1 MNSERSLL
9 TRFLF
14 GIWHFIDGARKLLL
28 NLVFLLLLYLV
39 VLAYMDTDETL
50 IIQPD
55 TALVLRPYG
64 NVVEQYSGTPL
75 DLALQQLTEQAR
87 TETRLR
93 DMAEAIKRA
102 RDDDRI
108 VRLVINP
115 NDMWRIGMASLL
127 ELEAAIDDFKSSG
140 KPVIALADNLSQQQY
155 YLAALA
161 DEIWLHP
168 AGMVWIDGFSVYR
181 QFYRDGLDKLEVEVN
196 LFKVGEYKSA
206 MEPFVRDDMS
216 PEAKEANLYWIGGL
230 WQQYLEGVS
239 RHRGIPLENL
249 SAAVNDFANGLEAVD
264 GDFGRFAENLGL
276 VDRLVSLPEAQ
287 LELARMGAAG
297 SGSEGYRQVGMETYL
312 MLTELQHRPNS
323 EKKIAVVVAEGDI
336 VRGSQPQG
344 VVGAE
349 TMSGKLRTL
358 ALDKNVEAVVLRINS
373 PGGEV
378 FASEKVRREVQALK
392 EAGKTVV
399 ASMGD
404 VAASGGYWIAMGAD
418 EVWAS
423 PATITGSIGVFGMM
437 PTFSRPLE
445 KLGIHTD
452 GVGTTP
458 LAGKLRL
465 DRPLD
470 PDLKRIFQHA
480 TEQTY
485 RDFIQLVA
493 EARQMSTDDV
503 DQIARGRV
511 WNGAQAKDRGLIDQ
525 TGTVRQAI
533 DAAARIAGLGTDYD
547 VQYDEREMST
557 FESFLVEITG
567 SAVAGL
573 GWADGMSIRLRS
585 TLLEDLL
592 GDLNLL
598 ARSAGEF
605 SVAAHCLCR
614 VE

>member
-1 MNSERSLL
+1 M
-9 TRFLF
+9 
-14 GIWHFIDGARKLLL
+14 
-28 NLVFLLLLYLV
+28 
-39 VLAYMDTDETL
+39 
-50 IIQPD
+50 
-55 TALVLRPYG
+55 
-64 NVVEQYSGTPL
+64 VEQYSGTPL

-93 DMAEAIKRA
+93 DMADAIRRA

-181 QFYRDGLDKLEVEVN
+181 QFHRDGLDKLEVEVN
-196 LFKVGEYKSA
+196 LFKVGEFKSA

-249 SAAVNDFANGLEAVD
+249 SDAINDFANGLEAVD

-297 SGSEGYRQVGMETYL
+297 SGSEGYRQVGMENYL
-312 MLTELQHRPNS
+312 MLTDLQQRPDS

-349 TMSGKLRTL
+349 TMSGKLR
-358 ALDKNVEAVVLRINS
+358 R
-373 PGGEV
+373 
-378 FASEKVRREVQALK
+378 
-392 EAGKTVV
+392 
-399 ASMGD
+399 
-404 VAASGGYWIAMGAD
+404 
-418 EVWAS
+418 
-423 PATITGSIGVFGMM
+423 
-437 PTFSRPLE
+437 
-445 KLGIHTD
+445 
-452 GVGTTP
+452 
-458 LAGKLRL
+458 
-465 DRPLD
+465 
-470 PDLKRIFQHA
+470 
-480 TEQTY
+480 
-485 RDFIQLVA
+485 
-493 EARQMSTDDV
+493 
-503 DQIARGRV
+503 
-511 WNGAQAKDRGLIDQ
+511 
-525 TGTVRQAI
+525 
-533 DAAARIAGLGTDYD
+533 
-547 VQYDEREMST
+547 
-557 FESFLVEITG
+557 
-567 SAVAGL
+567 
-573 GWADGMSIRLRS
+573 
-585 TLLEDLL
+585 
-592 GDLNLL
+592 
-598 ARSAGEF
+598 
-605 SVAAHCLCR
+605 
-614 VE
+614 